1 MAAAIGGVKPFL
13 SARSTSAP
21 APSRRCAVFQSCC
34 DVAISNGV
42 RPWVSCPFGSTWS
55 IRHNSMSESR
65 WIVTARTSSLGEMEM
80 RAGGSGPS
88 AVAQNNI
95 KSTTPIRKT
104 NRLLNTRI
112 CRVGPDIIQAVSST
126 VIGAGLNCEPTF
138 EQAGIGRIQLNVA
151 CSVLSNFQPMRLS
164 ILTLCVA
171 LSTSFAAQPEAV
183 PTSTVPAAVAE
194 AGKDV
199 VHQLNN
205 AFAKVFET
213 VAPSVVII
221 EVSKKNDIAESSP
234 LDDLFF
240 QGAPDDNNQR
250 RNPGGPRPIQS
261 EGSGFIVRPDGY
273 IFTNF
278 HVVEGADKIDV
289 KLRDGRNF
297 SGRVV
302 GTDEKTDIA
311 VVKIDAKDLPVVQ
324 LGDSDAVRVGQFA
337 FAIGAPF
344 KLDYTFTY
352 GVVSGKGRSKLLQT
366 GAYSI
371 SDYLQT
377 DASINPG
384 NSGGPLCDIDG
395 KVIGMNTLINGL
407 NRGLGFAIPSNLAN
421 EIGQQL
427 VAGKKIAR
435 PWLGIRIESVGD
447 NPNTRDLLK
456 GIDKGVVVRTIEAD
470 APANKSDLRP
480 FDVITKVD
488 GTPVTTDTQLQRE
501 ILKKKIGQ
509 AVKLTVWRKGQT
521 IEIPVTTGEL
531 PNEIARASNE
541 IVPREQGRPEDAGK
555 LGLQV
560 QDITKEMAERLR
572 LGDAHGVI
580 VTDVADNSI
589 AAAQGIEREDV
600 ITEVDGKPVK
610 DVRSF
615 REALTKADPKRGVL
629 FYLDRQGSK
638 TFAVLKA
645 NGQ

>member
-1 MAAAIGGVKPFL
+1 MRDVIQILALSLAA
-13 SARSTSAP
+13 
-21 APSRRCAVFQSCC
+21 
-34 DVAISNGV
+34 
-42 RPWVSCPFGSTWS
+42 
-55 IRHNSMSESR
+55 
-65 WIVTARTSSLGEMEM
+65 SSLG
-80 RAGGSGPS
+80 A
-88 AVAQNNI
+88 A
-95 KSTTPIRKT
+95 TP
-104 NRLLNTRI
+104 
-112 CRVGPDIIQAVSST
+112 V
-126 VIGAGLNCEPTF
+126 
-138 EQAGIGRIQLNVA
+138 
-151 CSVLSNFQPMRLS
+151 
-164 ILTLCVA
+164 
-171 LSTSFAAQPEAV
+171 AQPEVSPAG
-183 PTSTVPAAVAE
+183 TVPAAAAE

-205 AFAKVFET
+205 AFAKVFEI

-221 EVSKKNDIAESSP
+221 EVTKKNDAAENP
-234 LDDLFF
+234 TLDDLFF
-240 QGAPDDNNQR
+240 QAPQDENTPR
-250 RNPGGPRPIQS
+250 RNPHNSQPIQS
-261 EGSGFIVRPDGY
+261 EGSGFIVRADGY
-273 IFTNF
+273 IYTNY
-278 HVVEGADKIDV
+278 HVLEGADRIDV
-289 KLRDGRNF
+289 KLKDGREFPAN
-297 SGRVV
+297 VV
-302 GTDEKTDIA
+302 GTDEKTDVA
-311 VVKIDAKDLPVVQ
+311 VIKIDGTNLPVVQ
-324 LGDSDAVRVGQFA
+324 FGDSDAVRVGQFA

-352 GVVSGKGRSKLLQT
+352 GVISGKGRTKLLAT
-366 GAYSI
+366 GGYSI

-427 VAGKKIAR
+427 VSGQQIVR

-488 GTPVTTDTQLQRE
+488 GTPVTTDTQLQHE

-531 PNEIARASNE
+531 PNEIARASNG
-541 IVPREQGRPEDAGK
+541 IAPAEQGRPEDVGK

-560 QDITKEMAERLR
+560 QDITKEISERLH
-572 LGDAHGVI
+572 LGDARGVI

-600 ITEVDGKPVK
+600 ITEVDGKPVTN
-610 DVRSF
+610 VQSF
-615 REALTKADPKRGVL
+615 REALGKADPKRGVL
-629 FYLDRQGSK
+629 LYLDRQGSK

-645 NGQ
+645 NAP